1 MTSRRYYC
9 INCER
14 EVDVDDVI
22 QYYDSGTGYLE
33 LNCPYC
39 KDDMLEYAYEC
50 ESCGKVVPHSLVT
63 NGVCDNCLIS
73 EAENV
78 RQVIE
83 FGAEDT
89 DNGEVTIN
97 ALWAYV
103 YTPDEINDILT
114 ADFMNLPEAK
124 QKEFARKYATEDRY
138 NFADWLKVRSQE

>member
-1 MTSRRYYC
+1 MEHYYYC
-9 INCER
+9 FGCER
-14 EVDVDDVI
+14 EIEADEVKT
-22 QYYDSGTGYLE
+22 YEEPGYRAIY
-33 LNCPYC
+33 CPYC
-39 KDDMLEYAYEC
+39 GRDDIEDAYEC
-50 ESCGKVVPHSLVT
+50 EECGEVKPDCMMYAGICT
-63 NGVCDNCLIS
+63 DCLDK

-114 ADFMNLPEAK
+114 ADFMKLPEAK